1 MNPLETAHDAI
12 LAALDALDV
21 DPTPTRPPAKSA
33 LERARHALF
42 EAGCALD
49 LARLALEPVTGPARH
64 A

>member
-1 MNPLETAHDAI
+1 MNPLEMAHDAI
-12 LAALDALDV
+12 LAALDALGDV
-21 DPTPTRPPAKSA
+21 DPTPIRPPAKSA

-49 LARLALEPVTGPARH
+49 LARLALARVGAARH